1 MSNPSLGAQLRGAVD
16 LSVLKNR
23 ANAPA
28 AAPGGGPA
36 GPGAPA
42 AGAPAGGAAP
52 AGPVI
57 PMESLFFDATDDTF
71 SDVLE
76 LSRTIPIVVDL
87 WAEWCEPCKQ
97 LTPLLERVVTDY
109 AGRVLLVRIDV
120 DANPQL
126 SQAFQATSIPT
137 VVALLQGQSVPLF
150 QGAVPETQVRQVF
163 DQVLQLAAANGVTG
177 SVSLQA
183 DADAALSGAGGAPAA
198 PAAPPL
204 PPRHAAAFA
213 AIEAGDFA
221 LAIAEYEAALKENPR
236 DDDAR
241 AGLGQ
246 VRLLNRVQ
254 GLDLQAVRAAA
265 AAAPLDPEAQFAVAD
280 LDLSGGHVE
289 DAFNRLIELY
299 AASGDDVRPSIKDRL
314 LELFGVI
321 GDADPRTLQA
331 RRAFANLLF

>member
-1 MSNPSLGAQLRGAVD
+1 MSNPSLSSQLRGAVD

-28 AAPGGGPA
+28 GAPGAGPVGPGVPA
-36 GPGAPA
+36 APGAPA
-42 AGAPAGGAAP
+42 A

-57 PMESLFFDATDDTF
+57 PMESLFFDATDATF
-71 SDVLE
+71 NDVLE
-76 LSRTIPIVVDL
+76 LSRSIPIVVDL

-97 LTPLLERVVTDY
+97 LTPLLERVITDY
-109 AGRVLLVRIDV
+109 AGRALLVRIDV
-120 DANPQL
+120 DSNPQL
-126 SQAFQATSIPT
+126 AQAFQATSIPT

-150 QGAVPETQVRQVF
+150 QGAMPEAQVRQVF
-163 DQVLQLAAANGVTG
+163 EQMLQLAAANGVTG
-177 SVSLQA
+177 RASLQNPGEPGTE
-183 DADAALSGAGGAPAA
+183 DAA

-204 PPRHAAAFA
+204 PPHHAAAFA

-221 LAIAEYEAALKENPR
+221 LAISEYEAALQENPR
-236 DDDAR
+236 DEDAR

-254 GLDLQAVRAAA
+254 GLDLQAARAAA

-280 LDLSGGHVE
+280 LDLTGGHVE
-289 DAFNRLIELY
+289 DAFNRLLELF
-299 AASGDDVRPSIKDRL
+299 AASGDDVRSAVKERL